1 MEGCSLVPPL
11 LLHHHH
17 HQPPPRLWVQRGWI
31 QNPGRVWR
39 LVRLMEM
46 KGPVSRRQSGPEV
59 RSSKRTAAH
68 LSPDPRRRGR
78 GAARR
83 APRAAR
89 QRCEDR
95 ARARLASLGA
105 VRPKLGP
112 AALQQP
118 SLRVRLGSLFGDGFC
133 PRGGGRDRAGG
144 GTRSRALQLAQ
155 LSNH

>member
-1 MEGCSLVPPL
+1 
-11 LLHHHH
+11 
-17 HQPPPRLWVQRGWI
+17 
-31 QNPGRVWR
+31 
-39 LVRLMEM
+39 MEM
-46 KGPVSRRQSGPEV
+46 NGPVSRRQSGPEV

-133 PRGGGRDRAGG
+133 PRGGGEGPRGRGHALARSTAGP
-144 GTRSRALQLAQ
+144 ALQPLNGSCVPSWGRTPTER
-155 LSNH
+155 LSRLLLCLFVRLLCVDGSGS